1 MTTVLNV
8 LMKHLKKWNV
18 THVFGIP
25 GRPVVPLIT
34 EMVKHDITF
43 VLARHETGAGYAAG
57 GFALQKKTLGV
68 AFATAGPG
76 GTNMIT
82 SAGQAMAHNAPV
94 LFLTGQISAG
104 SIGKSYSQ
112 DSSPFGTDLV
122 KMFEP
127 VTKYSAR
134 VERGDS
140 FENHFRHAME
150 RAFTGVKGPVH
161 LSLPLDVLLEEIT
174 PFDIDLPQAPQTIAA
189 NIEEAFHSIKEAKNP
204 VFFLGKGIRTSDSY
218 EEIFEIATR
227 LSIPVITTGGGK
239 GTFPTNHPLSLGV
252 YGLGGTDE
260 ADLFLQSGI
269 DVMIVAG
276 SSLNDMAMAGFRPD
290 FYPKK
295 VIHFDLDPT
304 FVGKTIPRP
313 TLFVPGDLKENLKKI
328 LYLTLE
334 FEDTDLWIEGSGH
347 DWVQNWG
354 WGHGMG
360 QRTAFPDP
368 DLGHGVGFSDLGH
381 GTGFSDPHC
390 MGHSMGH
397 GTGFSDPD
405 CFDQSNPNP
414 EDALPENIRSI
425 LKQLNEVYGDLSVT
439 SKSEL
444 AGLKQEEISHIQ
456 KRLNEIYG
464 DLFIAAEQVGA
475 ANEGISF
482 FQKVYGDLDEGS
494 GLEWDGV
501 PDPVAHLS
509 TSREDNLF
517 ILPKTEDHPDYWRK
531 NSSLY
536 ISSVSAIREIRRNL
550 PEYSK
555 VFADVGSHAYYAV
568 KHFDVYQPDTFFF
581 DDRFIA
587 MGNGIGYAIGAKIAE
602 GTHNHNLPIA
612 CITGDGC
619 MQMHGTEIATAVEHR
634 APVLFFVFNNGGLDM
649 VETGM
654 KHWQNCPGHLVYNNP
669 IDFVSFAKAVGC
681 EGFRCLNEEDIEEA
695 IKAGL
700 QNELPTI
707 IEIMVDPDEIP
718 PTLKRDE

>member
-18 THVFGIP
+18 SHIFGIP

-34 EMVKHDITF
+34 EMGKHDITF

-82 SAGQAMAHNAPV
+82 SAGQAMAHNVPV

-104 SIGKSYSQ
+104 KIGKSYSQ
-112 DSSPFGTDLV
+112 DSSSFGADLV

-127 VTKYSAR
+127 VTKYSAK
-134 VERGDS
+134 VDRGDS
-140 FENHFRHAME
+140 FELHFRHAIE

-161 LSLPLDVLLEEIT
+161 LSIPLDVLQEEIR
-174 PFDIDLPQAPQTIAA
+174 PFDMDLPRAPQTIAA
-189 NIEEAFHSIKEAKNP
+189 NIEEAFTLIKEAKNP
-204 VFFLGKGIRTSDSY
+204 VFFLGKGIRSSDSY

-227 LSIPVITTGGGK
+227 LCIPVITTGGGK

-252 YGLGGTDE
+252 YGLGGTDA
-260 ADLFLQSGI
+260 ADQFLQSGI

-290 FYPKK
+290 FYPEK

-334 FEDTDLWIEGSGH
+334 LDDAGLWDESSGSGLGH
-347 DWVQNWG
+347 SWENWG
-354 WGHGMG
+354 WGHPGHGSMG
-360 QRTAFPDP
+360 HRVMGHRVGFSSSSWDLENPDHEVGFSDP
-368 DLGHGVGFSDLGH
+368 ILGHGVGFSGPLDSSSI
-381 GTGFSDPHC
+381 TPE
-390 MGHSMGH
+390 
-397 GTGFSDPD
+397 PD
-405 CFDQSNPNP
+405 
-414 EDALPENIRSI
+414 DASAENIPAI
-425 LKQLNEVYGDLSVT
+425 LKRINEV
-439 SKSEL
+439 
-444 AGLKQEEISHIQ
+444 
-456 KRLNEIYG
+456 YG

-475 ANEGISF
+475 TNEDMSS
-482 FQKVYGDLDEGS
+482 FQKLYEDLDSASKLVAATRE
-494 GLEWDGV
+494 EWDTVSDPLAHQQWDGELSPGSHQRDGE
-501 PDPVAHLS
+501 PDPLAQALDSVTQS
-509 TSREDNLF
+509 
-517 ILPKTEDHPDYWRK
+517 
-531 NSSLY
+531 Y
-536 ISSVSAIREIRRNL
+536 ISSVTAVHEIRLNL
-550 PEYSK
+550 PEFSK

-602 GTHNHNLPIA
+602 GTHNHNQPIA

-619 MQMHGTEIATAVEHR
+619 MLMHGTEIATAVEHR
-634 APVLFFVFNNGGLDM
+634 APILFFVFNNSGLDM

-654 KHWQNCPGHLVYNNP
+654 KHWQNCPGQVVYNNP
-669 IDFVSFAKAVGC
+669 IDFVSFAKALGC
-681 EGFRCLNEEDIEEA
+681 EGFRCWNAEDIANA
-695 IKAGL
+695 IGMGL
-700 QNELPTI
+700 QNKVPTI

>member
-18 THVFGIP
+18 THIFGIP

-82 SAGQAMAHNAPV
+82 SAGQAMAHNVPV

-104 SIGKSYSQ
+104 KIGKSYSQ
-112 DSSPFGTDLV
+112 DSSSFGTDLV

-134 VERGDS
+134 ADRGDS
-140 FENHFRHAME
+140 FENHFRHAIE
-150 RAFTGVKGPVH
+150 CAFTGVKGPVH
-161 LSLPLDVLLEEIT
+161 LSMPLDVLQEKIT

-189 NIEEAFHSIKEAKNP
+189 NIEEAFNLIKEAKNP
-204 VFFLGKGIRTSDSY
+204 VFFLGKGIRSSDSY
-218 EEIFEIATR
+218 EEIFEIASR

-252 YGLGGTDE
+252 YGLGGTEE
-260 ADLFLQSGI
+260 ADQFLQSGI

-276 SSLNDMAMAGFRPD
+276 SSLNDMALAGFRPD
-290 FYPKK
+290 FYPEKI
-295 VIHFDLDPT
+295 IHFDLDPT

-313 TLFVPGDLKENLKKI
+313 TLFVPGDLKENFKKI

-334 FEDTDLWIEGSGH
+334 FEVTDLWNESDDSSLGH
-347 DWVQNWG
+347 SWGQSWG
-354 WGHGMG
+354 WGNPGHAGNPRHRELDHGG
-360 QRTAFPDP
+360 
-368 DLGHGVGFSDLGH
+368 GFSGSHFPGQHD
-381 GTGFSDPHC
+381 
-390 MGHSMGH
+390 
-397 GTGFSDPD
+397 
-405 CFDQSNPNP
+405 SNPINP
-414 EDALPENIRSI
+414 ELENVSPENIPTI
-425 LKQLNEVYGDLSVT
+425 LKR
-439 SKSEL
+439 
-444 AGLKQEEISHIQ
+444 LKET
-456 KRLNEIYG
+456 YG
-464 DLFIAAEQVGA
+464 DLFIAAEQIGA
-475 ANEGISF
+475 TNEDMSS
-482 FQKVYGDLDEGS
+482 FQKIFEE
-494 GLEWDGV
+494 LETISKHVAATREDWAGV
-501 PDPVAHLS
+501 PDPMAQQQ
-509 TSREDNLF
+509 DG
-517 ILPKTEDHPDYWRK
+517 KPDPMAQQWAEA
-531 NSSLY
+531 SMSQPY
-536 ISSVSAIREIRRNL
+536 ISSVSAVHEIRRNL
-550 PEYSK
+550 PEFSK

-568 KHFDVYQPDTFFF
+568 KHFDVYQPNTFFF

-602 GTHNHNLPIA
+602 GSHNHNQPIA

-619 MQMHGTEIATAVEHR
+619 MLMHGTEIATAVEHR
-634 APVLFFVFNNGGLDM
+634 APILFFVFNNSGLDM

-654 KHWQNCPGHLVYNNP
+654 KHWQNCPGHVVYNNP
-669 IDFVSFAKAVGC
+669 IDFVYFAKALGC
-681 EGFRCLNEEDIEEA
+681 EGFRCLNEEDIANA
-695 IKAGL
+695 IQRGL
-700 QNELPTI
+700 QSKVPTI

>member
-1 MTTVLNV
+1 MTTVLNE

-18 THVFGIP
+18 THIFGIP

-82 SAGQAMAHNAPV
+82 SAGQAMAHNVPV
-94 LFLTGQISAG
+94 LFLTGQVSAG
-104 SIGKSYSQ
+104 KIGKSYSQ
-112 DSSPFGTDLV
+112 DSSSFGADLV

-140 FENHFRHAME
+140 FESHFSHAIE

-161 LSLPLDVLLEEIT
+161 LSIPLDVLQEEIT
-174 PFDIDLPQAPQTIAA
+174 PFDIDLPRVPQTITA
-189 NIEEAFHSIKEAKNP
+189 NIEEAFNLIKEAKNP
-204 VFFLGKGIRTSDSY
+204 VFFLGKGIRTSGSY
-218 EEIFEIATR
+218 EEVFEIATR
-227 LSIPVITTGGGK
+227 LCIPVITTGGGK
-239 GTFPTNHPLSLGV
+239 GTFPTKHPLSLGV

-260 ADLFLQSGI
+260 ADQILQSGI

-290 FYPKK
+290 FYPEK

-334 FEDTDLWIEGSGH
+334 FEDTDLWNEGNSNSHTHSWG
-347 DWVQNWG
+347 QNWG
-354 WGHGMG
+354 WSHGNS
-360 QRTAFPDP
+360 
-368 DLGHGVGFSDLGH
+368 GHGVGFSDSH
-381 GTGFSDPHC
+381 F
-390 MGHSMGH
+390 
-397 GTGFSDPD
+397 
-405 CFDQSNPNP
+405 SNPSNLEQ
-414 EDALPENIRSI
+414 EDASSENISAI
-425 LKQLNEVYGDLSVT
+425 LKGLNEVYSNLSIA
-439 SKSEL
+439 SDSEQADPKL
-444 AGLKQEEISHIQ
+444 EEMSHIQ

-475 ANEGISF
+475 ANEDISSS
-482 FQKVYGDLDEGS
+482 QRVYDD
-494 GLEWDGV
+494 LEWDGV
-501 PDPVAHLS
+501 PDPVSH
-509 TSREDNLF
+509 
-517 ILPKTEDHPDYWRK
+517 
-531 NSSLY
+531 Y
-536 ISSVSAIREIRRNL
+536 ISSVSAIHEIRRNL
-550 PEYSK
+550 PESSK
-555 VFADVGSHAYYAV
+555 VFADVGSHAYYAI

-581 DDRFIA
+581 DDRFIS

-602 GTHNHNLPIA
+602 GTHNHKEPII

-619 MQMHGTEIATAVEHR
+619 MLMHGTEIATAVEHR
-634 APVLFFVFNNGGLDM
+634 APILFFVFNNSGLDM

-654 KHWQNCPGHLVYNNP
+654 KHWQNCPGHVVYNNP
-669 IDFVSFAKAVGC
+669 IDFVSFAKALGC
-681 EGFRCLNEEDIEEA
+681 EGFRCLNEEDIA
-695 IKAGL
+695 KSIKVGL
-700 QNELPTI
+700 QNGVPTI

>member
-8 LMKHLKKWNV
+8 LMKHFKKWNV
-18 THVFGIP
+18 THIFGIP

-82 SAGQAMAHNAPV
+82 SAGQAMAHNVPV

-104 SIGKSYSQ
+104 KIGKSYSQ
-112 DSSPFGTDLV
+112 DSSSFGADLV
-122 KMFEP
+122 KMFKP

-134 VERGDS
+134 VDRGDS
-140 FENHFRHAME
+140 FENHFRHAIE
-150 RAFTGVKGPVH
+150 RAFSGVKGPVH
-161 LSLPLDVLLEEIT
+161 LSIPLDVLQEEII

-189 NIEEAFHSIKEAKNP
+189 NIEEAFNLIKEAKNP
-204 VFFLGKGIRTSDSY
+204 VFFLGKGIRSSESY

-260 ADLFLQSGI
+260 ADQFLQSGI

-290 FYPKK
+290 FYPEK

-334 FEDTDLWIEGSGH
+334 FEAEDTNPWKEDSGSGLGH
-347 DWVQNWG
+347 SWGQNWG
-354 WGHGMG
+354 WGHPGHEVG
-360 QRTAFPDP
+360 FSDP
-368 DLGHGVGFSDLGH
+368 ILGHGVGFSDPILGH
-381 GTGFSDPHC
+381 GVGFSGPH
-390 MGHSMGH
+390 
-397 GTGFSDPD
+397 D
-405 CFDQSNPNP
+405 SNSITP
-414 EDALPENIRSI
+414 EPEGVSAENIPAI
-425 LKQLNEVYGDLSVT
+425 L
-439 SKSEL
+439 
-444 AGLKQEEISHIQ
+444 
-456 KRLNEIYG
+456 KRLNEVYG

-475 ANEGISF
+475 TNEDLSSF
-482 FQKVYGDLDEGS
+482 
-494 GLEWDGV
+494 EWDTV
-501 PDPVAHLS
+501 PDPVVQQRDKGRSPGPHQ
-509 TSREDNLF
+509 RDE
-517 ILPKTEDHPDYWRK
+517 EPDPAVQP
-531 NSSLY
+531 Y
-536 ISSVSAIREIRRNL
+536 ISSVSAVREIRRNL
-550 PEYSK
+550 PEFSK
-555 VFADVGSHAYYAV
+555 VFADVGSHAYYTV
-568 KHFDVYQPDTFFF
+568 KYFDVYQPNTFFF

-602 GTHNHNLPIA
+602 GTHNHNQPIA

-619 MQMHGTEIATAVEHR
+619 MLMHGTEIATAVEHR
-634 APVLFFVFNNGGLDM
+634 APVLFFVFNNSGLDM

-654 KHWQNCPGHLVYNNP
+654 KHWQNCPGHVIYNNT
-669 IDFVSFAKAVGC
+669 IDFASFAKALGC
-681 EGFRCLNEEDIEEA
+681 EGFRCWNKEDIA
-695 IKAGL
+695 KTIQTGL
-700 QNELPTI
+700 KNEVPTI
-707 IEIMVDPDEIP
+707 IEIMVDPNEIP

>member
-8 LMKHLKKWNV
+8 LMQHLKKWNV
-18 THVFGIP
+18 THIFGIP

-34 EMVKHDITF
+34 EMVKHDINF

-104 SIGKSYSQ
+104 KIGKSYSQ
-112 DSSPFGTDLV
+112 DSSSFGADLV

-127 VTKYSAR
+127 VTKYSAS
-134 VERGDS
+134 VDRGDS
-140 FENHFRHAME
+140 FESHLRHAIE

-161 LSLPLDVLLEEIT
+161 LSIPLDVLQEKIT

-189 NIEEAFHSIKEAKNP
+189 NIEEAFNLIKEAKNP
-204 VFFLGKGIRTSDSY
+204 VFFLGKGIRSSDSY
-218 EEIFEIATR
+218 EEIFEIASR

-260 ADLFLQSGI
+260 ADQFLQSGV

-290 FYPKK
+290 FYPEK

-328 LYLTLE
+328 LYLTLD
-334 FEDTDLWIEGSGH
+334 FEVTDLWDESDGSGLGH
-347 DWVQNWG
+347 SWGQSWG
-354 WGHGMG
+354 WGNPGHAGNSGNGGESSGSVSDSRHGSGLSGSVM
-360 QRTAFPDP
+360 DP
-368 DLGHGVGFSDLGH
+368 GHGGGFSGPNF
-381 GTGFSDPHC
+381 TGPQD
-390 MGHSMGH
+390 
-397 GTGFSDPD
+397 
-405 CFDQSNPNP
+405 SNPSNP
-414 EDALPENIRSI
+414 ELEDASPENIRAI
-425 LKQLNEVYGDLSVT
+425 F
-439 SKSEL
+439 
-444 AGLKQEEISHIQ
+444 
-456 KRLNEIYG
+456 KRLKETYG
-464 DLFIAAEQVGA
+464 DLFNAAEQIGA
-475 ANEGISF
+475 TNEDMSS
-482 FQKVYGDLDEGS
+482 FQKIFEELDAASKLVAATRGD
-494 GLEWDGV
+494 WDRV
-501 PDPVAHLS
+501 PDPMVQWDEEPAPVS
-509 TSREDNLF
+509 QT
-517 ILPKTEDHPDYWRK
+517 
-531 NSSLY
+531 Y
-536 ISSVSAIREIRRNL
+536 ISSVSAIHEIRRNL
-550 PEYSK
+550 PEFSK

-568 KHFDVYQPDTFFF
+568 KHFDVYQPNTFFF

-602 GTHNHNLPIA
+602 GTHSHNHNQPIA

-619 MQMHGTEIATAVEHR
+619 MLMHGTEIATAVEHR
-634 APVLFFVFNNGGLDM
+634 APILFFVFNNSGLDM

-654 KHWQNCPGHLVYNNP
+654 KHWQNCPGHVVYNNP
-669 IDFVSFAKAVGC
+669 IDFVSFAKALGC
-681 EGFRCLNEEDIEEA
+681 EGFRCLNEEDIAKA
-695 IKAGL
+695 IQIGL
-700 QNELPTI
+700 QNEVPTI